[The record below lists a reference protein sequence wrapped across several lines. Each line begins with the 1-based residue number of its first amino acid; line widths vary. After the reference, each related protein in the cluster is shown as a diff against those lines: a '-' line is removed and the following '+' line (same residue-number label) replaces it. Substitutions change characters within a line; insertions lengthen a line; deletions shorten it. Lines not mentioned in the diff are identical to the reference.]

1 MNALFEHL
9 PRRERRATISDEA
22 RRRRSGDWGSWE
34 KLHLPEGVPGGRGW
48 TREVRAACRNGVFSV
63 LVREVDNGD
72 GNCVIH
78 LAITSLS
85 QTRPTWWEAQ
95 RIKNEICGPEA
106 TAIEVYPPQ
115 SEVVDGA
122 DMYHLWALPGRLP
135 FGLWRAA

>member
-1 MNALFEHL
+1 MSDFEHL
-9 PRRERRATISDEA
+9 PRRERRAFLSDEA
-22 RRRRSGDWGSWE
+22 GRRRRGDWGPWE
-34 KLHLPEGVPGGRGW
+34 KLDLPNGLLGGRGW
-48 TREVRAACRNGVFSV
+48 TREIRAAYRNGVFSV
-63 LVREVDNGD
+63 LVREVENGA
-72 GNCVIH
+72 GESVLH
-78 LAITSLS
+78 LAVTSLS

-106 TAIEVYPPQ
+106 TAVEVYPPQ